1 MKALNEDIISHF
13 ASIKVLKTVK
23 ESPRVFTR
31 EKSMLQEGL
40 TEGKSVQFFLLIVKS
55 ILCYFFELMLIFVLV
70 RFNKAFVIK
79 LLRFQ
84 NCVS

>member
-1 MKALNEDIISHF
+1 
-13 ASIKVLKTVK
+13 
-23 ESPRVFTR
+23 
-31 EKSMLQEGL
+31 MLQEGL

-55 ILCYFFELMLIFVLV
+55 ILCYSFELMLIFVLV